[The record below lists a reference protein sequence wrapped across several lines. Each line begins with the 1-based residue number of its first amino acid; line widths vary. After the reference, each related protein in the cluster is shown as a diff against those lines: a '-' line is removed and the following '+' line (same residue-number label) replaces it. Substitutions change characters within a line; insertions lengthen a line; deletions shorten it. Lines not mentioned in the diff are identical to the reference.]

1 MSAGKSPWENSDGVA
16 ASSSRS
22 RTRPWN
28 ACPRTA
34 RFVGRLDV
42 RGGLRGG
49 GRGFRGG
56 CVRHRNLH
64 LEELPLRG
72 HVEHVH
78 RTLRSSLSEFDGDTP
93 SPRVGCA
100 SCQGTIRLSCG
111 SSMPGL
117 CEHSDRREQQD
128 GEEEDRDSFDCAH
141 CASRIGLARN
151 ARRGMHSERH
161 DSGAPPRFWHRAKR
175 RHQMPSQ
182 AAKITSAKGAAN
194 VTEFSTKRR
203 TRSPPPRNS
212 PRL

>member
-1 MSAGKSPWENSDGVA
+1 MGAEVLGAVGV
-16 ASSSRS
+16 
-22 RTRPWN
+22 
-28 ACPRTA
+28 
-34 RFVGRLDV
+34 
-42 RGGLRGG
+42 LRGEVCFFSGVG
-49 GRGFRGG
+49 GKVEQLHAVVLDPVDEFPVADAHAAARAAAVVAIVRKVPEEGLLLVISFFNPSAPFPPKARGRWGFG
-56 CVRHRNLH
+56 
-64 LEELPLRG
+64 
-72 HVEHVH
+72 
-78 RTLRSSLSEFDGDTP
+78 
-93 SPRVGCA
+93 
-100 SCQGTIRLSCG
+100 
-111 SSMPGL
+111 
-117 CEHSDRREQQD
+117 
-128 GEEEDRDSFDCAH
+128 AH